1 MRFVTSSAAAP
12 AAVLCAAARSAA
24 LAALA
29 AFALRDRLLPPRK
42 ALMPPFLRVGAIP
55 IQASFLKCPLIK
67 LNSTTT
73 SLTPNMSV
81 IDFTNNQPK
90 IPGWLLNSPLRLILW
105 AGDGFHHTSDV
116 ERLPAFDMYLCQ
128 GYPQNLQANIDYIEA
143 NNLKKTI
150 CIINAL
156 DPMQMSVFCGIFG
169 NRFSHIDSDYIGN
182 TPRLDTKYYDM
193 LLAPGGEAHHI
204 RGINSAQFPTEDFY
218 NVLELFA
225 PVLPPYMNARR
236 KWIEPILNMAVGNG
250 MSPEYV
256 LENHK
261 ADLNANM
268 IGAQNYFSRTQ
279 LERSLEFA
287 NTANYTEATLEE
299 YWSRL
304 PVHILTVNLDR
315 AWRWGEFTGDALL
328 GYYDRLEAH
337 LKGRITMNPDIERYL
352 VSASVSD
359 MQHVFYLQS
368 ILPANGSIGY
378 YPDLRRVGSTF
389 DIRISK

>member
-1 MRFVTSSAAAP
+1 MNLTTH
-12 AAVLCAAARSAA
+12 
-24 LAALA
+24 
-29 AFALRDRLLPPRK
+29 
-42 ALMPPFLRVGAIP
+42 
-55 IQASFLKCPLIK
+55 PLT
-67 LNSTTT
+67 LQ
-73 SLTPNMSV
+73 MSV
-81 IDFTNNQPK
+81 IDFTNQPK
-90 IPGWLLNSPLRLILW
+90 IPGWLLNRNPLRLILW
-105 AGDGFHHTSDV
+105 AGDGFHHTCDI

-156 DPMQMSVFCGIFG
+156 DPTQMAVFCGIFG

-182 TPRLDTKYYDM
+182 TPRLDTKYYTT

-236 KWIEPILNMAVGNG
+236 KWLETILNMAVGNG

-256 LENHK
+256 WENHK
-261 ADLNANM
+261 ADLHANM
-268 IGAQNYFSRTQ
+268 IGAQNYFIRTQ
-279 LERSLEFA
+279 IERSPEFA
-287 NTANYTEATLEE
+287 NTAKYTDATLEE

-315 AWRWGEFTGDALL
+315 AWRWGGLTDDTLL
-328 GYYDRLEAH
+328 GYYDRLAAH
-337 LKGRITMNPDIERYL
+337 LKGRIIMNPDIESY
-352 VSASVSD
+352 VTSASLSNI
-359 MQHVFYLQS
+359 QHVFYLQS
-368 ILPANGSIGY
+368 IMPANGRIGWHA
-378 YPDLRRVGSTF
+378 DLRREGTTF
-389 DIRISK
+389 DIIISK